1 MSLKIFTVAGAL
13 LLSGLTLALA
23 QSVVYSETKGRTCK
37 QLKDEHELSEFECA
51 GPAGQSVVFADMGL
65 MFGVQ
70 FGKGALLQPPFP
82 AADRSIGDKIEWRLD
97 ANGQPYA
104 SILRTFLGEQ
114 LNPPKKPQVHQIL
127 VVTKIDGDNACHMAY
142 VNTRIAN
149 ATAKAAEIADAKA
162 KAFRCGTDTPER
174 IGNPA
179 KFYSEE

>member
-13 LLSGLTLALA
+13 LLSGLTSALA
-23 QSVVYSETKGRTCK
+23 QSAVYSDTKGKTCK

-51 GPAGQSVVFADMGL
+51 GPAGQSVVFADMGGL
-65 MFGVQ
+65 FGVQ
-70 FGKGALLQPPFP
+70 FGKDALLQPPFP

-114 LNPPKKPQVHQIL
+114 PPPRKPQVHQAL
-127 VVTKIDGDNACHMAY
+127 VVTKIDGDSACHVAY
-142 VNTRIAN
+142 VNAKIAN
-149 ATAKAAEIADAKA
+149 ANAKAAGIADAKA
-162 KAFRCGTDTPER
+162 KAFRCGTDQPER

-179 KFYSEE
+179 KSYSEE